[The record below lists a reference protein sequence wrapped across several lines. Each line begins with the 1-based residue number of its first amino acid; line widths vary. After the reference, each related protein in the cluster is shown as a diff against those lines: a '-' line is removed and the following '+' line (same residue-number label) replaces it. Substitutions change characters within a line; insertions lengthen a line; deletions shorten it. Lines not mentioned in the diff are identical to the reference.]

1 MPPGLRTTRVRFV
14 GVEWGDAVGR
24 ALMKGNLLKNKGKT
38 SPFIRKNKEA
48 FPPGNACG
56 GPTVMTER
64 VAPRPRE
71 PVAVNGLSDL

>member
-1 MPPGLRTTRVRFV
+1 
-14 GVEWGDAVGR
+14 
-24 ALMKGNLLKNKGKT
+24 MKGNLLKNKGKT

>member
-1 MPPGLRTTRVRFV
+1 MRFV

-24 ALMKGNLLKNKGKT
+24 ALKKGNLLKNKGKT

-48 FPPGNACG
+48 FPPGSACG

-64 VAPRPRE
+64 VSPRPRE
-71 PVAVNGLSDL
+71 PVAVNGLRDL